1 MKVTFYRKDE
11 IKIDL
16 EWMAQ
21 KLIDSIKFNLKHRL
35 DDTIEEL
42 VASDLEDYFNECDGL
57 LDDLELYDNYYDLLE
72 VITNNIIVWCAE
84 NNELFYDTITEYRN
98 FLEACD
104 EQSTLPGVS
113 RPSVGIR
120 RIDPRI
126 RVYQKLKP
134 HL

>member
-104 EQSTLPGVS
+104 E
-113 RPSVGIR
+113 
-120 RIDPRI
+120 
-126 RVYQKLKP
+126 
-134 HL
+134 

>member
-35 DDTIEEL
+35 DDTIEQL
-42 VASDLEDYFNECDGL
+42 VASDLEDYLEDDGL
-57 LDDLELYDNYYDLLE
+57 LYDLELYDNYYDLLE

-104 EQSTLPGVS
+104 E
-113 RPSVGIR
+113 
-120 RIDPRI
+120 
-126 RVYQKLKP
+126 
-134 HL
+134 